1 MELGVP
7 RSPIISGRPAD
18 DEIAAYARPDIDLVA
33 GDDAV
38 AALVAQRRQTVL
50 LMESLDDE
58 RVRGLT
64 YAPGKW
70 TLKEVLGH
78 VTDDERIYAYRALC
92 LARGD
97 TAPLP
102 SFDENRYVAAAGF
115 EARPLASLL
124 ADYRAVRQATIT
136 LFAGLPPEAWRRHGI
151 VCDYTTSVR
160 GLAFHI
166 AGHELRHLRV
176 VREKYLPPPLGVRSL
191 G

>member
-1 MELGVP
+1 MELTRPSGT
-7 RSPIISGRPAD
+7 ISGRPGD
-18 DEIAAYARPDIDLVA
+18 DEVAAYAKPDIDLVA
-33 GDDAV
+33 GDDAI
-38 AALVAQRRQTVL
+38 AALVAQRRQTTL
-50 LMESLDDE
+50 LFESLDEE

-78 VTDDERIYAYRALC
+78 ITDDERIYAYRALC
-92 LARGD
+92 IARGD

-115 EARPLASLL
+115 EARPLVSLL
-124 ADYRAVRQATIT
+124 ADYRAVRQATLT
-136 LFAGLPPEAWRRHGI
+136 FFGGLPAEAWHRRGI
-151 VCDYTTSVR
+151 VCDYTTTVR

-176 VREKYLPPPLGVRSL
+176 VREKYLR
-191 G
+191 

>member
-1 MELGVP
+1 MEFTWP
-7 RSPIISGRPAD
+7 RFPIVSGRPAD
-18 DEIAAYARPDIDLVA
+18 DEIAAYAKPDIDLVA

-38 AALVAQRRQTVL
+38 SALVAQRRQTVL
-50 LMESLDDE
+50 LVESLDEE

-70 TLKEVLGH
+70 MLKEVLGH
-78 VTDDERIYAYRALC
+78 IADDERIYTYRALS
-92 LARGD
+92 LARGE

-115 EARPLASLL
+115 EARTLASLL

-136 LFAGLPPEAWRRHGI
+136 LFAGLPAEAWRRRGI

-176 VREKYLPPPLGVRSL
+176 VREKYLQQPPAPAALG
-191 G
+191 